1 MSETISDPLRVLIST
16 DAFPPVCGGS
26 GWSTYELAR
35 ALRATGH
42 HVVVTRPRVDRSSSV
57 DVEVYDGFQVLDYQA
72 YSPNIPYVRNYF
84 KSERL
89 SRRYGNFLRTLIR
102 AERISVVHAQHRL
115 SGPPSIAAANAE
127 GIPVVCTVRDY
138 WPICYWSDLI
148 HDYKVTTLCPGC
160 STGMMTQCVRPRAGL
175 AWPLALP
182 MIPYMKANLSMKRR
196 ALSQTNAVIA
206 VSTSMAENL
215 RERAPE
221 LHTTRIEQIPNPINV
236 EAVRKATMG
245 SASPLESPYALYVG
259 KLATNKGS
267 LKLISVLEQ
276 AKLDRPLVIVGDGPD
291 RPLLENLAKRSN
303 CDIRFMGWLPRVE
316 ALCWMRHASV
326 LIFPSHGPESL
337 SRVLLEAAAL
347 GTPIA
352 AMDTGGTRDIITDEE
367 TGLLSNDVDKL
378 SNDVNRLINDAGL
391 RQRLGQAAK
400 VHVEAIFDA
409 EIVAGRVVKLYRDLI
424 ESAALR

>member
-1 MSETISDPLRVLIST
+1 
-16 DAFPPVCGGS
+16 
-26 GWSTYELAR
+26 
-35 ALRATGH
+35 
-42 HVVVTRPRVDRSSSV
+42 
-57 DVEVYDGFQVLDYQA
+57 
-72 YSPNIPYVRNYF
+72 
-84 KSERL
+84 
-89 SRRYGNFLRTLIR
+89 
-102 AERISVVHAQHRL
+102 
-115 SGPPSIAAANAE
+115 
-127 GIPVVCTVRDY
+127 
-138 WPICYWSDLI
+138 
-148 HDYKVTTLCPGC
+148 
-160 STGMMTQCVRPRAGL
+160 
-175 AWPLALP
+175 
-182 MIPYMKANLSMKRR
+182 MKANLSMKRR
-196 ALSQTNAVIA
+196 ALSQTSAVIA
-206 VSTSMAENL
+206 VSTSMADNL

-221 LHTTRIEQIPNPINV
+221 LRATRIEQIPNPINV

-245 SASPLESPYALYVG
+245 SASPLKSPYALYVG

-291 RPLLENLAKRSN
+291 RPLLEILAKRSN

-347 GTPIA
+347 GTSIA

-378 SNDVNRLINDAGL
+378 GNDVNRLINDARL

-400 VHVEAIFDA
+400 EHVEAIFDA